1 MKLIRPPLLLLLLL
15 AAAACAAND
24 PSGHVK
30 STRGLVWPWIA
41 FVAGT
46 FGALF
51 PDIAT
56 NWTQQDNRAVTRW
69 MSAAISVAGAVLLF
83 DYYYGLPV
91 IPK

>member
-1 MKLIRPPLLLLLLL
+1 MKSLRLPLLLLLLL
-15 AAAACAAND
+15 AATACAAQD

-41 FVAGT
+41 LVVGT

-51 PDIAT
+51 PDTAT

-69 MSAAISVAGAVLLF
+69 MSAAILVAGAVLLF
-83 DYYYGLPV
+83 DYYYGLPA
-91 IPK
+91 IPN